1 MNPVMAAVLQSP
13 GLDKWRLWRVRK
25 LSARSMQS
33 EMVQRRVP
41 VEGAMAFIEA
51 AFNQRRKREMEVR
64 LWRVSR
70 GEAEE
75 GGFGRRQDPTATASG
90 RRLEQGLTCMV
101 ENRGGRALVWRERGG
116 AWAGL
121 ERNN

>member
-1 MNPVMAAVLQSP
+1 MNPVMAAVLQSL

-41 VEGAMAFIEA
+41 VEGAMAVIEA

-64 LWRVSR
+64 LRRVSR

-75 GGFGRRQDPTATASG
+75 GGFGRR
-90 RRLEQGLTCMV
+90 
-101 ENRGGRALVWRERGG
+101 
-116 AWAGL
+116 
-121 ERNN
+121 